1 MDFTLDKKHEMAR
14 SLFKEFAE
22 TEVKP
27 LAQET
32 DETEAFP
39 AETVKKMQKYG
50 FMGIPVPKE
59 YGGQGCDPLTY
70 VMCVEELSKVCATTG
85 VVVSAHT
92 SLCIDPIIIK
102 DVTGYLI
109 PGGIPLWLTNL
120 ALNVPLFLA
129 ALKIKGKRFI
139 WRTIVGTLLLSLW
152 LYILPL
158 VDLTDGDYVLAAIF
172 GGCIGGVGMGLVLL
186 AKSTTG
192 GTEMVATLIQHYYKH
207 YSVVQI
213 IQFLDGAVVVA
224 GLFVFGVHAVL
235 YAIVAIFVTSKVS
248 DALMEGLKF
257 SKAAFI
263 ITDHY
268 EQVAKRIMTELE
280 RGVTGL
286 RAKGMYSGAEK
297 CMLYCVVSKKEIV
310 QVKEIVREVDPDAF
324 VIVSD
329 AREVLGEG
337 FQEQMS

>member
-1 MDFTLDKKHEMAR
+1 MADEPCTQCAAFFG
-14 SLFKEFAE
+14 SFKDQRKTFYMEN
-22 TEVKP
+22 
-27 LAQET
+27 
-32 DETEAFP
+32 DR
-39 AETVKKMQKYG
+39 
-50 FMGIPVPKE
+50 
-59 YGGQGCDPLTY
+59 
-70 VMCVEELSKVCATTG
+70 
-85 VVVSAHT
+85 
-92 SLCIDPIIIK
+92 
-102 DVTGYLI
+102 
-109 PGGIPLWLTNL
+109 WN
-120 ALNVPLFLA
+120 
-129 ALKIKGKRFI
+129 
-139 WRTIVGTLLLSLW
+139 IVLSLW

-186 AKSTTG
+186 AKQQPVEQRWSRL
-192 GTEMVATLIQHYYKH
+192 LIQHYYKH

-324 VIVSD
+324 VIVSG